1 MGGVSRHGLG
11 SVFAAVALALAAA
24 CGGSDDSGGGAPVT
38 GEVPAA
44 EPTDAEAA
52 GPAAEAGA
60 GESGPAETE
69 APEPAATVTEPEPVP
84 EEPEPAPDGEAT
96 AEKVLTLRYWQ
107 APSVPSPFLS
117 TAFKDEDAAAVALEP
132 LAVYDPD
139 GNLVP
144 RLAAE
149 IPTLANGGV
158 AEDLTAITWRL
169 KEGLKWSDGTDVTA
183 ADVAFTWRYCAAADQ
198 GCAAINIVSV
208 EAVDNRTV
216 TVAFDAP
223 TPYPYA
229 AFVGVSMPVI
239 SRAQFSGCVGA
250 AARTEACEEQTNAP
264 LGTGPYRIVDFEP
277 DRRAVYER
285 NPFYRGEAPHFDR
298 VVLEG
303 GGDAEGAARAVLE
316 TGEADYGWNLQVSPD
331 LLRELAAA
339 GEGRGRVATA
349 FASLVERIFLN
360 QTNPDPALGP
370 DRSEYSGGANPHP
383 FLTFEP
389 VRRAMSMAIDR
400 TALADLY
407 GFAGQPACNL
417 ITAPAN
423 YASTANDDC
432 LAQDIDGAVA
442 LLDSVG
448 VVDSD
453 GDGVREHGGV
463 PLRVTFHT
471 STNSI
476 RQDTQALI
484 GGWWREIG
492 IDTEAVHHDAGVFFG
507 GDPAEGESYRRFF
520 GDALMFTEEA
530 RVDPQQALSLGLCRS
545 IPTRANGWSGENVAR
560 VCDPEY
566 DELFARLTHTP
577 IGPERD
583 ELVKRLN
590 DIYVQN
596 YYVIP
601 LVNRGLV
608 SAFASDLQGTRA
620 NAWDSPLW
628 NIADWRR

>member
-1 MGGVSRHGLG
+1 MGEFSRHGLG
-11 SVFAAVALALAAA
+11 AVFAAAALAVAAA
-24 CGGSDDSGGGAPVT
+24 CGGSGDSGGGAPVT
-38 GEVPAA
+38 GEVPVA
-44 EPTDAEAA
+44 EPSSAEAA
-52 GPAAEAGA
+52 GTGAEAGA
-60 GESGPAETE
+60 ESGPAEIE
-69 APEPAATVTEPEPVP
+69 ASESAAEVTEPEPTP
-84 EEPEPAPDGEAT
+84 EPEPAPGAEAVE
-96 AEKVLTLRYWQ
+96 EKVLTLRYWQ

-169 KEGLKWSDGTDVTA
+169 KEGLRWSDGAAVTA
-183 ADVAFTWRYCAAADQ
+183 DDVAFTWRYCAAADQ
-198 GCAAINIVSV
+198 SCAAINIVSV
-208 EAVDNRTV
+208 TAVDDRTV

-229 AFVGVSMPVI
+229 AFVGASMPVI

-250 AARTEACEEQTNAP
+250 AARTPACEAQVNAP

-285 NPFYRGEAPHFDR
+285 NPFYRGAPPYFDR

-316 TGEADYGWNLQVSPD
+316 TGEADCGWNLQVSPD
-331 LLRELAAA
+331 LLRELEAA
-339 GEGRGRVATA
+339 GEGRGRVDTA

-370 DRSEYSGGANPHP
+370 DRSEYSDGANPHP

-389 VRRAMSMAIDR
+389 IRRAMSMAIDR
-400 TALADLY
+400 AAVADLY
-407 GFAGQPACNL
+407 GFAGEPACNL

-423 YASTANDDC
+423 YASGANDSC
-432 LAQDIDGAVA
+432 LAQDIAGARA

-453 GDGVREHGGV
+453 GDGIREHRGV
-463 PLRVTFHT
+463 PLRVAYLT

-476 RQDTQALI
+476 RQATQDLV
-484 GGWWREIG
+484 GGWWHEIG
-492 IDTEAVHHDAGVFFG
+492 IDTEVVHRDAGAFFG

-545 IPTRANGWSGENVAR
+545 IPTRANDWSGENVAR

-566 DELFARLTHTP
+566 DELFTRLTHTP
-577 IGPERD
+577 IGPERN
-583 ELVKRLN
+583 ELVKQLN

-601 LVNRGLV
+601 LVNRGSV
-608 SAFASDLQGTRA
+608 SAFASDLQGAQA
-620 NAWDSPLW
+620 NAWDSLLW